1 MKFYN
6 VIAIDKTSNNWQK
19 LNQVKINQS
28 KYKLNQSEDT
38 GAIDVYI
45 PIDQKQ
51 HVNQVINKSN
61 IVKNQFNIQSEG
73 FIY

>member
-45 PIDQKQ
+45 HSYRLKTACKLGYQ
-51 HVNQVINKSN
+51 
-61 IVKNQFNIQSEG
+61 
-73 FIY
+73 